1 MLFQWTLPEWGWAG
15 TAACSVGRVPC
26 GMDRCWSGVLAS
38 ASSVTLQCSL
48 YWCIAPA
55 HTDMTSGAPAGSEQ
69 ITAVDYS
76 IFLFP
81 LTCYHLALVI
91 SVYWMMC
98 HGWWNRSSHVYSE
111 VCKMLLM
118 YRNVDWIELYSTDRQ
133 LAKIYCK
140 SNALK
145 KLKNQIIL
153 FFILQWLSQTLAPKL
168 HQVCNFIHL
177 FLKTTL

>member
-1 MLFQWTLPEWGWAG
+1 
-15 TAACSVGRVPC
+15 
-26 GMDRCWSGVLAS
+26 MDRCWSGVLAS

-69 ITAVDYS
+69 ITSVDYS

-81 LTCYHLALVI
+81 LICYHLALVI
-91 SVYWMMC
+91 SVMNGETEAVMC
-98 HGWWNRSSHVYSE
+98 ILKCVK
-111 VCKMLLM
+111 CLLR

-133 LAKIYCK
+133 LAKIHCK
-140 SNALK
+140 SNPLK
-145 KLKNQIIL
+145 KLKNQT
-153 FFILQWLSQTLAPKL
+153 ILQWLSQTLAPKL